1 MGADSYL
8 SPTTSYS
15 YAPRHHRRFTI
26 AWCYIVIVAITV
38 DVVSAKDS
46 LKFLTSPTMAIQ
58 RRSAQGKH
66 SDGNIAPAVMVAR
79 GGTNDDDDVA
89 AATESTDNAKNPSPS
104 DAPVVVSAVATTTAS
119 TSDTTNFRTK
129 LRNVIFPIYGEET
142 TKFLLIGSIKFFVIL
157 ALTITR
163 DNKDTMVVTECG
175 AEAIAFL
182 KVSSLSCVSPRFDLP
197 IASNLHLTFHS
208 TLQDLWSFA
217 GSNLIHRY
225 ILQNGKYPRQETTI
239 LRHMHS
245 VLRVFL
251 PL

>member
-1 MGADSYL
+1 MGAGSYL
-8 SPTTSYS
+8 SPTS

-26 AWCYIVIVAITV
+26 AWCYIVVIVIAV
-38 DVVSAKDS
+38 DVISAKDS
-46 LKFLTSPTMAIQ
+46 LKFLTSPTMVMQ

-66 SDGNIAPAVMVAR
+66 SGGSIAPAVMVPR
-79 GGTNDDDDVA
+79 GGTSDDDDVA
-89 AATESTDNAKNPSPS
+89 ATATQSTDNAKNPPPS
-104 DAPVVVSAVATTTAS
+104 DAPVVVSAATTVLP
-119 TSDTTNFRTK
+119 SDATNFRTK
-129 LRNVIFPIYGEET
+129 LRNVVFPIYGEET

-182 KVSSLSCVSPRFDLP
+182 KVSSLACVFPRFDLP
-197 IASNLHLTFHS
+197 IAYYLHLTFHS

>member
-1 MGADSYL
+1 MGAGSYL

-26 AWCYIVIVAITV
+26 AAWCYIVIVAIIV

-66 SDGNIAPAVMVAR
+66 SGGSIAPAVMVPR

-89 AATESTDNAKNPSPS
+89 ATAIESADNAKNPPPS
-104 DAPVVVSAVATTTAS
+104 DAPVVATTTTTTTAS

-129 LRNVIFPIYGEET
+129 LRNVVFPIYGEET

-182 KVSSLSCVSPRFDLP
+182 KVSSLIVSPRFKPP
-197 IASNLHLTFHS
+197 IAYYSASNI
-208 TLQDLWSFA
+208 SFDTA
-217 GSNLIHRY
+217 RFMEFCPQQPYS
-225 ILQNGKYPRQETTI
+225 
-239 LRHMHS
+239 
-245 VLRVFL
+245 
-251 PL
+251 